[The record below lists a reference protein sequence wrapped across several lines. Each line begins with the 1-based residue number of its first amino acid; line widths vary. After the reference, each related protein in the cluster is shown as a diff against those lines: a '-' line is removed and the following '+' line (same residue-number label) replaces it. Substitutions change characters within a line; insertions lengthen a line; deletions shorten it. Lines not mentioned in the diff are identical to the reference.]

1 MVSEKCKFYAISQ
14 SNKLQT
20 TGHNERYITTIYNIN
35 EYIFYEYLPKGHEI
49 WNSYPSWFFCL
60 SVRLKGYV
68 FELRKIDVEGE
79 EYYFRIIYF

>member
-1 MVSEKCKFYAISQ
+1 MFGLIHPNTFVILKKNTYSSQSAVLWLGFLKAFYNIQFLVSEKCKFYAISQ

-49 WNSYPSWFFCL
+49 
-60 SVRLKGYV
+60 
-68 FELRKIDVEGE
+68 
-79 EYYFRIIYF
+79 